1 MAGVA
6 GSGIQAICR
15 GRAGFGRG
23 CLARVFGLGGTGG
36 GPLNGAVREPPVLR
50 PIDATH
56 VEVRGRR
63 LLAFVGSDY
72 LRMSW
77 HPAVRRGG
85 EVGIRQYGTGA
96 CASRMTTG
104 NLPIYGEL
112 ETALKRYFSVGSATL
127 TSAGYTAPMVAVQA
141 LAAEHDQV
149 LVDAKA
155 HGCLVDA
162 ALVSG
167 LPTSRFEHSSAVD
180 LERELDRLARGQRA
194 LVLVNGLDPVD
205 GTVGPLEAF
214 KALVGQRGTLLVDDA
229 HGVGVLGSR
238 GRGCLEWAGLG
249 FGGVVVTLTLS
260 KTFGSYGGVVLG
272 EPELRERILT
282 RSRIFT
288 GNTPPAPASVS
299 ASLAS
304 VSVLQR
310 EGERLRA
317 RLREN
322 LERFPARIR
331 GLGAGGDPGPGPM
344 FAVKPASD
352 RDAERLRL
360 RLLRAGIYPSLI
372 RYPNGPSAQFF
383 RFAISSAH
391 TGEQV
396 ARLAEAI
403 EGWLA
408 KGGGNIV

>member
-1 MAGVA
+1 
-6 GSGIQAICR
+6 
-15 GRAGFGRG
+15 
-23 CLARVFGLGGTGG
+23 
-36 GPLNGAVREPPVLR
+36 LNGAVREPPVLR

-85 EVGIRQYGTGA
+85 KHGIQGYGTGA

-112 ETALKRYFSVGSATL
+112 ETALRRYFGVGSATL

-162 ALVSG
+162 AMVSG
-167 LPTSRFEHSSAVD
+167 LPTSRFEHSDPID
-180 LERELDRLARGQRA
+180 LERQLDRLGRGQRV

-205 GTVGPLEAF
+205 GTVGPLADLR
-214 KALVGQRGTLLVDDA
+214 AVVGQRGTLLVDDA
-229 HGVGVLGSR
+229 HGVGVLGRR
-238 GRGCLEWAGLG
+238 GRGVAEWAGMAFRGL
-249 FGGVVVTLTLS
+249 VVTLTLS
-260 KTFGSYGGVVLG
+260 KAFGSYGGVVLG
-272 EPELRERILT
+272 DSELRHRILT
-282 RSRIFT
+282 SSRIFT

-304 VSVLQR
+304 VRVLQR
-310 EGERLRA
+310 EGVRLRA
-317 RLREN
+317 RLWKN
-322 LERFPARIR
+322 LERLPARIR
-331 GLGAGGDPGPGPM
+331 GLGAGGDAGPGPM

-352 RDAERLRL
+352 NDAERLRL

-372 RYPNGPSAQFF
+372 RYPNGPAAQFF
-383 RFAISSAH
+383 RFAVSSAH
-391 TGEQV
+391 TTGQV
-396 ARLAEAI
+396 ESLAEVL